1 MSTLA
6 ELDSPLRSFMES
18 IFELNS
24 GQPDMDAIGR
34 KLAAFAQDRDYLAH
48 HMAKLPQ
55 DRFAG
60 RDLAQTGP
68 DVPTLLIVHRPEGV
82 MSQVHSHNVW
92 VALAPITGTET
103 HRQFDV
109 LERRNDGTADVKL
122 HEERHLDADSADFV
136 TMTPPNDVH
145 EHGHALG
152 IGDAAY
158 ILVLTARPQVQFE
171 RQQYDLERGTWQ
183 TLPTGVMSIDR

>member
-1 MSTLA
+1 MPTLA

-18 IFELNS
+18 IFELNTAS
-24 GQPDMDAIGR
+24 PNLDAIGR
-34 KLAAFAQDRDYLAH
+34 RLAEFARDQDYLAH
-48 HMAKLPQ
+48 HMAKLPK

-60 RDLAQTGP
+60 RDLAEVSP
-68 DVPTLLIVHRPEGV
+68 ELPNLLLVHRPEGV

-92 VALAPITGTET
+92 VAIAPITGTET

-109 LERRNDGTADVKL
+109 RARRDDGTADIEL
-122 HEERHLDADSADFV
+122 LEERHLDAAASDFV

-145 EHGHALG
+145 EHGHVPG

-158 ILVLTARPQVQFE
+158 ILVLTQRPQVQYE
-171 RQQYDLERGTWQ
+171 RQQYDLATGTWQ
-183 TLPTGVMSIDR
+183 TLPLGVMAIDR